1 MPESSRD
8 RVVRRAREATVA
20 QGYRS
25 YATLVAEHERLRRQR
40 WVLKPDAHWEPSPA
54 AWHTLRFLADVH
66 DPSRRAARVLREA
79 LEGQSGPAPEG
90 SDQSAIGNRKSAIPP
105 LPWKTWRKAL
115 RAGIELVADV
125 LVKHGA
131 ELPWGRGRPRVPR
144 KRDDFDAACR
154 FLRDLSL
161 DDDGP
166 PLAEILDA
174 VEVPPLPEAEPPA
187 DHRVTFY
194 RGRQTLSIDG
204 VCMSLPMG
212 RELAFLTLLW
222 ERRRRG
228 EVTPPMEHDVN
239 WKNAADQLRARIRR
253 ATGHNLLRAVV
264 LPALAPVGGYRL
276 APGVHVRND

>member
-1 MPESSRD
+1 
-8 RVVRRAREATVA
+8 VA
-20 QGYRS
+20 QGYRA
-25 YATLVAEHERLRRQR
+25 YATLVTEHERLRRQR
-40 WVLKPDAHWEPSPA
+40 WVLTPDAEWEPSPD
-54 AWHTLRFLADVH
+54 AWGTLRFLADVH
-66 DPSRRAARVLREA
+66 DPDRRAARVLRGA
-79 LEGQSGPAPEG
+79 LEGHGGPAPDG
-90 SDQSAIGNRKSAIPP
+90 SDQSAIPR
-105 LPWKTWRKAL
+105 LPWKAWRRAL

-131 ELPWGRGRPRVPR
+131 ALPWGRGKPRVPR

-161 DDDGP
+161 DDEGT

-187 DHRVTFY
+187 DHRVILY

-204 VCMSLPMG
+204 VCMSLPVG

-228 EVTPPMEHDVN
+228 EVTPPFEHEVN
-239 WKNAADQLRARIRR
+239 WKNTVDQLRARIRR
-253 ATGHNLLRAVV
+253 ATGSNLLRAVV

>member
-1 MPESSRD
+1 MPR
-8 RVVRRAREATVA
+8 
-20 QGYRS
+20 
-25 YATLVAEHERLRRQR
+25 
-40 WVLKPDAHWEPSPA
+40 
-54 AWHTLRFLADVH
+54 
-66 DPSRRAARVLREA
+66 
-79 LEGQSGPAPEG
+79 
-90 SDQSAIGNRKSAIPP
+90 IP
-105 LPWKTWRKAL
+105 WRTWRKAL
-115 RAGIELVADV
+115 RAGIQLVADV

-131 ELPWGRGRPRVPR
+131 ALPWGRGKPRVPR

-166 PLAEILDA
+166 PLAEILDE

-187 DHRVTFY
+187 DHRVIFY

-228 EVTPPMEHDVN
+228 EVTPRCEYDAD
-239 WKNAADQLRARIRR
+239 WKGAVDSLRRRIRK
-253 ATGHNLLRAVV
+253 ATGRKLLGAVV
-264 LPALAPVGGYRL
+264 LTARGPAGGYRL
-276 APGVHVRND
+276 GPWVRVRRD

>member
-1 MPESSRD
+1 M
-8 RVVRRAREATVA
+8 A
-20 QGYRS
+20 QGYRA
-25 YATLVAEHERLRRQR
+25 YATLVTEHERLRRQR
-40 WVLKPDAHWEPSPA
+40 WGLTPDAQWEPSPE

-66 DPSRRAARVLREA
+66 DPKRRAARVLRE
-79 LEGQSGPAPEG
+79 LLDSLPGPRTTPSSQSPIANR
-90 SDQSAIGNRKSAIPP
+90 QSQMPR
-105 LPWKTWRKAL
+105 LPWKPWRKAL

-131 ELPWGRGRPRVPR
+131 ALPWGRGKPRVPR

-161 DDDGP
+161 DDDGE

-187 DHRVTFY
+187 DHRVTLY

-204 VCMSLPMG
+204 VCMSLPVG

-228 EVTPPMEHDVN
+228 EVTPALEHDVD
-239 WKNAADQLRARIRR
+239 WKTAVNQLRNRIRR
-253 ATGHNLLRAVV
+253 ATGHNLLGAVV
-264 LPALAPVGGYRL
+264 LSARGRTGGYRL
-276 APGVHVRND
+276 APWVRVRRD